1 MQSNTLRMMSSHLR
15 SVPPALIYIQDIY
28 SIYGFHMMLRFAPV
42 RQMERIYHCSARSRV
57 RAHSNIT
64 DFCVL
69 FEPYFCL
76 ELPIFEIPKKVQSGI
91 QDFPKNNPGSRNR
104 DRWSSRSSRNRAGA
118 AASSSSACL
127 NLRAEVDKL
136 LCS

>member
-15 SVPPALIYIQDIY
+15 SVLTALNYIQDIY
-28 SIYGFHMMLRFAPV
+28 SIYGIHMMLRFAPV
-42 RQMERIYHCSARSRV
+42 RQRERIV
-57 RAHSNIT
+57 RP
-64 DFCVL
+64 VL
-69 FEPYFCL
+69 GYELTVILRIFVFFLNHISVSSCL
-76 ELPIFEIPKKVQSGI
+76 FLKSLKSSIRN
-91 QDFPKNNPGSRNR
+91 FPKNNPGSRNR